1 MPNLFPQ
8 DMEQTSSTM
17 SYTTKPVKF
26 GRGWKFDFDR
36 GEFVS
41 APSGK
46 MVPADG
52 MEAYMEWCQ
61 KTLLT
66 TRYAYLIYSR
76 SYGSELENL
85 LGQGFS
91 KTMMES
97 EIARM
102 AREALMADSRTK
114 SVQDFSFT
122 WDEGQVF
129 FTCQVY
135 SVRGN
140 PFNIQTKVV
149 TG

>member
-1 MPNLFPQ
+1 MPSLFPQ
-8 DMEQTSSTM
+8 GTEQTSSSI
-17 SYTTKPVKF
+17 SYTTQPVKF

-36 GEFVS
+36 GEFV
-41 APSGK
+41 AVPSGK
-46 MVPADG
+46 LAPADG
-52 MEAYMEWCQ
+52 MEAYIEWCQ

-66 TRYAYLIYSR
+66 TRYTYLIYSR
-76 SYGSELENL
+76 NYGSEFEDLI
-85 LGQGFS
+85 GQGFS
-91 KTMMES
+91 KSVMES

-102 AREALMADSRTK
+102 AKEALMVDPRTK

-140 PFNIQTKVV
+140 SFNIQAKVV
-149 TG
+149 TS